1 MCRMSVPDQR
11 ARTHV
16 HALHDPDATV
26 VQTLFRPPNLFGGTE
41 NHILRPHSI
50 TSGSD
55 CTRARYLPP
64 FSTARCTRTIASA
77 DPRQGP
83 ILWRMWCDVCGR
95 EWGKRPEHAGF
106 GDPDEIRVDHE
117 VKPENP
123 TRPAPEIPE
132 PPKKEHHNRGQRMRG
147 RILFR
152 ARGPDASCS
161 IREGASI
168 PCCSTGA
175 VAVGNVADMRSRRGR
190 QHSKTL
196 QPTDDPSLARICP
209 RTSPRGA
216 ARVMSTGLNDEGE
229 GRPWSD
235 RHRCVRQGS

>member
-1 MCRMSVPDQR
+1 MCRMSVTDQH

-16 HALHDPDATV
+16 HAQHDPDATV

-55 CTRARYLPP
+55 RTRARYLPP

-117 VKPENP
+117 VKPEPNNDNP
-123 TRPAPEIPE
+123 DRNLP
-132 PPKKEHHNRGQRMRG
+132 NSLR
-147 RILFR
+147 
-152 ARGPDASCS
+152 
-161 IREGASI
+161 
-168 PCCSTGA
+168 
-175 VAVGNVADMRSRRGR
+175 
-190 QHSKTL
+190 
-196 QPTDDPSLARICP
+196 TD
-209 RTSPRGA
+209 GA
-216 ARVMSTGLNDEGE
+216 ARPGGRRLPIPRPEDAFQEGGHNPDADCNRQPGNPGPFYPQVPNPGTRPQWRRVRHSGVAERRRRE
-229 GRPWSD
+229 GRTD
-235 RHRCVRQGS
+235 RPPPRANTLLPRPPRSPGGHTRDEPAAEPPRVG

>member
-1 MCRMSVPDQR
+1 MCRMSVPDQC

-147 RILFR
+147 RTLFR
-152 ARGPDASCS
+152 ARGAT
-161 IREGASI
+161 R
-168 PCCSTGA
+168 A
-175 VAVGNVADMRSRRGR
+175 VRFARAPRFRAVRLGLRSGQRSR
-190 QHSKTL
+190 H
-196 QPTDDPSLARICP
+196 ARPP
-209 RTSPRGA
+209 R
-216 ARVMSTGLNDEGE
+216 STAFKNAPAD
-229 GRPWSD
+229 
-235 RHRCVRQGS
+235 

>member
-64 FSTARCTRTIASA
+64 FSTARCTRTVASA

-147 RILFR
+147 RTLFR
-152 ARGPDASCS
+152 ARGATRAVRFARAPRFRAVRLGLSQWATFRTCEAAEVDS
-161 IREGASI
+161 IQK
-168 PCCSTGA
+168 
-175 VAVGNVADMRSRRGR
+175 RSSRLTTRAAQGSVRGRDRRGR
-190 QHSKTL
+190 PASCRL
-196 QPTDDPSLARICP
+196 
-209 RTSPRGA
+209 G
-216 ARVMSTGLNDEGE
+216 
-229 GRPWSD
+229 
-235 RHRCVRQGS
+235 

>member
-55 CTRARYLPP
+55 RTRARYLPP

-117 VKPENP
+117 VKPEP
-123 TRPAPEIPE
+123 TMTTLIEISRTLCAQTE
-132 PPKKEHHNRGQRMRG
+132 
-147 RILFR
+147 LR
-152 ARGPDASCS
+152 AREGDAS
-161 IREGASI
+161 RFHV
-168 PCCSTGA
+168 PKTP
-175 VAVGNVADMRSRRGR
+175 SRRAAIIRTRTATDSLGIR
-190 QHSKTL
+190 DHSTL
-196 QPTDDPSLARICP
+196 RYRTLGCDPA
-209 RTSPRGA
+209 GA
-216 ARVMSTGLNDEGE
+216 A
-229 GRPWSD
+229 SD
-235 RHRCVRQGS
+235 TQA

>member
-1 MCRMSVPDQR
+1 MTVPRRMTMCRMSVPDQC

-55 CTRARYLPP
+55 RTRARYLPP

-147 RILFR
+147 RTLFR
-152 ARGPDASCS
+152 ARGTT
-161 IREGASI
+161 R
-168 PCCSTGA
+168 A
-175 VAVGNVADMRSRRGR
+175 VRFARAPRFRAVRLG
-190 QHSKTL
+190 
-196 QPTDDPSLARICP
+196 PS
-209 RTSPRGA
+209 
-216 ARVMSTGLNDEGE
+216 
-229 GRPWSD
+229 
-235 RHRCVRQGS
+235 Q